1 MSAKTVSLSEDAYK
15 RLREWKKSDNESFS
29 EAILRILPKQRS
41 VADIMKELEE
51 EGEGLTEEEGEKMKK
66 DSKE

>member
-1 MSAKTVSLSEDAYK
+1 MCAKTVSLSEDAYK